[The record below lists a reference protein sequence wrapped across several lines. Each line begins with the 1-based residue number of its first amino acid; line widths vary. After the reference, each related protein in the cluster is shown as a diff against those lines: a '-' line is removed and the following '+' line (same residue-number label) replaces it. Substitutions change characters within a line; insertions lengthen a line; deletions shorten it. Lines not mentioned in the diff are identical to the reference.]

1 MLEQFIKSQMGGGGE
16 IMAIMVSPGRNPHV
30 WDLNAA
36 ARTIAGNTVV
46 LGIRVYPSPRKPW
59 LSNPE

>member
-1 MLEQFIKSQMGGGGE
+1 MLEQFIKSQMGE
-16 IMAIMVSPGRNPHV
+16 KKIMAIMVSPGRNPHV
-30 WDLNAA
+30 WDLSAA